1 MKPIS
6 IYKELFVRNSKLF
19 VWAFMPHRITEQ
31 GLISQ
36 LGDETPLY
44 RQELAD
50 VFAEL
55 GLKWKWQPITL
66 ENMHAVVEEVAASA
80 NEYIPVVLNYCI
92 GDEDTNYPGTC
103 VYKLLEAKGIASTGA
118 DFASMELS
126 TSKIR
131 MKRAFIEAGV
141 PTAPYEVIADPSC
154 VQGICDRLG
163 TPLIVKPAMSFESRG
178 LSLQSVVHSDEQ
190 LSEQVQRLLSGQ
202 HGMQFPPDSIFVERF
217 INGSEFTV
225 FLIGSVH
232 QPESIKIYPPVERV
246 FRSSLPE
253 TERFLS
259 YERYHEKCEGET
271 PLSPEAALFHCQQVN
286 PTLHDRLC
294 DLAKRA
300 YCAVDGNGFGRV
312 DVRMDK
318 ASQQLFVLEVNP
330 NCDITGDQRS
340 SVGKI
345 LHLSGT
351 SFAQLMSEIIAET
364 LARTKASCLSLKG

>member
-1 MKPIS
+1 
-6 IYKELFVRNSKLF
+6 
-19 VWAFMPHRITEQ
+19 
-31 GLISQ
+31 
-36 LGDETPLY
+36 
-44 RQELAD
+44 
-50 VFAEL
+50 
-55 GLKWKWQPITL
+55 
-66 ENMHAVVEEVAASA
+66 
-80 NEYIPVVLNYCI
+80 
-92 GDEDTNYPGTC
+92 
-103 VYKLLEAKGIASTGA
+103 
-118 DFASMELS
+118 
-126 TSKIR
+126 
-131 MKRAFIEAGV
+131 
-141 PTAPYEVIADPSC
+141 
-154 VQGICDRLG
+154 
-163 TPLIVKPAMSFESRG
+163 MSFESRG

-190 LSEQVQRLLSGQ
+190 LSEQVQRLLCGQ

-246 FRSSLPE
+246 FHSSLPE

-259 YERYHEKCEGET
+259 YERYHGKCERET
-271 PLSPEAALFHCQQVN
+271 PLSPEATLFHCQRVN

-300 YCAVDGNGFGRV
+300 YCAVGGNGFGRV

-330 NCDITGDQRS
+330 NCDITGDRRS

-351 SFAQLMSEIIAET
+351 SFAQLMSEIIAAA
-364 LARTKASCLSLKG
+364 LARTKTSCLSLKG